1 MAADHGFDETA
12 TGRVAV
18 VVTEAATNLVK
29 HAGGGEILLQPVVE
43 GDQVSIEVL
52 ALDKAG
58 GMRNIAECRRDGY
71 STTGSPGTG
80 LGSIARLS
88 AFCDIYS
95 QPDRGTA
102 LLARVSRGRGQPV
115 PEPRVGGLAVAMQ
128 GETACGDAWDAG
140 PRGAERAIAVVDGLG
155 HGPAAAEAAALA
167 VRAFQADTAQR
178 PRAALQA
185 MHAALRGT
193 RGAAAAVATLDED
206 RHLLTFAGVGNIAA
220 SVLAAGTSRSLVS
233 YNGIVGQ
240 VLPTPQEFTCP
251 WLPGA
256 LLVMHSDGVTAHW
269 KLEAYPGLGMR
280 HPSLIAGVLYRDFS
294 RGRDDATVVVAR
306 GGAR

>member
-12 TGRVAV
+12 IGQVAV

-43 GDQVSIEVL
+43 GDEVFIEVL

-58 GMRNIAECRRDGY
+58 GMRNIAECQRDGY
-71 STTGSPGTG
+71 STSGSPGTG

-95 QPDRGTA
+95 QPERGTA
-102 LLARVSRGRGQPV
+102 LLARVSRRRGQPV
-115 PEPRVGGLAVAMQ
+115 PAQRVGGLAVAMP
-128 GETACGDAWDAG
+128 GETACGDAWDAVTQG
-140 PRGAERAIAVVDGLG
+140 TELAIAVVDGLG
-155 HGPAAAEAAALA
+155 HGPLAAEAAAVA
-167 VRAFQADTAQR
+167 VRAFQMHTAR
-178 PRAALQA
+178 PPRTALQA

-206 RHLLTFAGVGNIAA
+206 RHFLTFAGVGNIAA
-220 SVLAAGTSRSLVS
+220 SVLAGGTSRSLVS
-233 YNGIVGQ
+233 HNGIVGQ
-240 VLPTPQEFTCP
+240 ALPTPREFTCP
-251 WLPGA
+251 WPPGA

-280 HPSLIAGVLYRDFS
+280 HPSLIAGVIYRDFS
-294 RGRDDATVVVAR
+294 RDRDDATVVVAR